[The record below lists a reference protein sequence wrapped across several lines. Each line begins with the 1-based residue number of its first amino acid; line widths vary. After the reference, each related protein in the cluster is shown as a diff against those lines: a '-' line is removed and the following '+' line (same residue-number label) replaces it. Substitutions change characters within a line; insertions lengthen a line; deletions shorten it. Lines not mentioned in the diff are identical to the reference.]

1 MILDKENL
9 PVNIS
14 RNCLEI
20 RSPLKNIDFNTFNFV
35 FSTQKKNQS
44 NKKYS
49 LTVSNKKSNNKIK
62 IDDKLKLEFTN
73 NDIIDIFK
81 ELSKNRNLGTSKPST
96 LLSKK
101 RKRNFKTINSENIR
115 KKYIIY
121 KNKKKLTTYQN
132 ERKIKKN

>member
-35 FSTQKKNQS
+35 FSTQKKQS

-49 LTVSNKKSNNKIK
+49 LTISNKKSNNKIK

-81 ELSKNRNLGTSKPST
+81 ELTKNRNVGISKPST

-101 RKRNFKTINSENIR
+101 CHFFLQIF
-115 KKYIIY
+115 
-121 KNKKKLTTYQN
+121 KNKIY
-132 ERKIKKN
+132 IFFYV

>member
-1 MILDKENL
+1 MILGKENL
-9 PVNIS
+9 PINIC
-14 RNCLEI
+14 RNNLEI

-49 LTVSNKKSNNKIK
+49 LSVSNKNSNNKIK

-81 ELSKNRNLGTSKPST
+81 EYMKNRNLDTSKPSA

-101 RKRNFKTINSENIR
+101 RKRNFKTISSENRR

-121 KNKKKLTTYQN
+121 KNKKKIN
-132 ERKIKKN
+132 DKSK